1 MHLEVLNVQQKKLF
15 PWLKYFNSQFGLAGG
30 TALALQIGHRQSI
43 DFDLFSTMEFDNLRL
58 QTKILKN
65 KKISKTLVNQDGELT
80 VVIEGVKITFL
91 YYPFIINFSIPV
103 EKIINMPDIL
113 SLAALKAYALSR
125 RAKWKDY
132 VDLYLILK
140 DFYSLPEIIHQAQE
154 VFSENFNE
162 KIFRTQLAYFKDI
175 DYSEQVVYQPGY
187 QVADSTIKRF
197 LINSSL
203 Q

>member
-1 MHLEVLNVQQKKLF
+1 MHLEVLNNQQNKLF
-15 PWLKYFNSQFGLAGG
+15 PWLESFNPNFGLAGG

-43 DFDLFSTMEFDNLRL
+43 DFDLFSTTEFNNLRL
-58 QTKILKN
+58 QQKILKN

-80 VVIEGVKITFL
+80 IIVKGVKITFL
-91 YYPFIINFSIPV
+91 YYPFTINFSVPV
-103 EKIINMPDIL
+103 EKIISMPDIL
-113 SLAALKAYALSR
+113 SLAASKAYTLGR

-132 VDLYLILK
+132 VDLYFILK
-140 DFYSLPEIIHQAQE
+140 YFYSLTEIITQAQKI
-154 VFSENFNE
+154 FSENFNE

-175 DYSEQVVYQPGY
+175 DYSEELIYQSGY
-187 QVADSTIKRF
+187 QVTARTIKKF